1 MTFLKKAFIATI
13 VSISALVL
21 NSCIVAAIA
30 VGGGT
35 VAYIDGNYSMNIE
48 GNYKAVYKATLKA
61 INDNND
67 FVLVSKDLDQTKQN
81 ADIEGATKID
91 STSFSVKIERLTDQ
105 ATKVTIK
112 FGTFGDQAMSST
124 LMDQI
129 QAAVHKAF
137 RNVQKLYLI
146 ILSTIIAISLN
157 SCVVAAVL
165 IGTAVVAGGTV
176 YYING
181 NYIIEVPKDIRSV
194 YNATIKTIQMDS
206 QNKLISQTYN
216 TKSATIKALQKVKN

>member
-1 MTFLKKAFIATI
+1 MKLRKVLIATLLGA
-13 VSISALVL
+13 SALSL
-21 NSCIVAAIA
+21 SSCWLLVGAA

-137 RNVQKLYLI
+137 
-146 ILSTIIAISLN
+146 
-157 SCVVAAVL
+157 
-165 IGTAVVAGGTV
+165 
-176 YYING
+176 
-181 NYIIEVPKDIRSV
+181 
-194 YNATIKTIQMDS
+194 
-206 QNKLISQTYN
+206 
-216 TKSATIKALQKVKN
+216 